1 MHAIIAGFLAG
12 AAGGVIMGLIS
23 HVLFKLGV
31 FKSSLIVVDGSFLFR
46 MIGRGDARPDHV
58 ATAGFFIHLVTSAI
72 FGALYF
78 VATGILGID
87 APDATGSFLLI
98 ILYVAVLW
106 LSMLFIAL
114 PLAGQGILGR
124 RSGKHAWLE
133 QLLLHAVFLIAYTSL
148 LRIII

>member
-46 MIGRGDARPDHV
+46 MIGRDARPDHV
-58 ATAGFFIHLVTSAI
+58 ATAGFFIHIVTSAI

-78 VATGILGID
+78 VVTGILGID
-87 APDATGSFLLI
+87 APDATGSFFLI
-98 ILYVAVLW
+98 ILYVALLW

-133 QLLLHAVFLIAYTSL
+133 QLLLHAVYLVAYTSL